1 LALYRF
7 GPFQLDEEARLLAS
21 DGEPVALPGKVFDTL
36 IMLVRNHGRVLEKEQ
51 LLAAIWP
58 GAVVEE
64 ANLTQSVST
73 LRKALGDSAKDRR
86 FIATIARRGY
96 SFVAPVIED
105 SRQDLGSTLEQS
117 ATNGTELV
125 APAMPRPSVANAG
138 SRRTPVR
145 YGWLIVAL
153 AVAILAIGFGLRL
166 KLWRFGVPSR
176 VGSLAVLPFQN
187 LSNDPEQE
195 FFAEGMTEQLITSL
209 SKIRALR
216 VISKTSAMQYR
227 GKHKIAPEVA
237 RQLGVEAIVEGSVKR
252 LGSKVRITVQLIDAR
267 ADQYLWAESYSRD
280 VSEVLDIEGEVARA
294 IANQIHVRVTS
305 AEREQL
311 ATRRT
316 ADPEVNDLVLRGRYY
331 ADKFT
336 EASLNK
342 AIGYLEQA
350 IARDPNYAPAHSGLA
365 YVYLCRAMSETRPRE
380 VMPKLK
386 LEAERALQLDET
398 MAEAHVSLSYGLLF
412 YDWDWPQ
419 AEIHLRRA
427 LQLNASAAD
436 AHLVYAGYLNALGRS
451 RKALAEVR
459 LAEALDPLSLPVQQM
474 LLFSMLGA
482 RRYNEVIAQVH
493 RVLEREPNFAA
504 GYLMAALAY
513 TEKGQMDR
521 AIEAVEK
528 AGQMESNIASHT
540 IAAHVYAAKGDRGKA
555 ERLLKELTVQSK
567 QGYVCAYELAH
578 AYVKLGDKQQA
589 YEWLEKGKQD
599 RADCMVWLLVEP
611 WMDPLRGDRRYREL
625 INHIGLATG
634 KAGPKP

>member
-1 LALYRF
+1 
-7 GPFQLDEEARLLAS
+7 
-21 DGEPVALPGKVFDTL
+21 
-36 IMLVRNHGRVLEKEQ
+36 
-51 LLAAIWP
+51 
-58 GAVVEE
+58 
-64 ANLTQSVST
+64 
-73 LRKALGDSAKDRR
+73 
-86 FIATIARRGY
+86 
-96 SFVAPVIED
+96 
-105 SRQDLGSTLEQS
+105 
-117 ATNGTELV
+117 
-125 APAMPRPSVANAG
+125 
-138 SRRTPVR
+138 
-145 YGWLIVAL
+145 
-153 AVAILAIGFGLRL
+153 
-166 KLWRFGVPSR
+166 
-176 VGSLAVLPFQN
+176 
-187 LSNDPEQE
+187 
-195 FFAEGMTEQLITSL
+195 
-209 SKIRALR
+209 
-216 VISKTSAMQYR
+216 MQYR

-252 LGSKVRITVQLIDAR
+252 LGGKVRITVQLIDAH
-267 ADQYLWAESYSRD
+267 ADRYLWAESYSRD
-280 VSEVLDIEGEVARA
+280 LSEVLDVQGEVAQA

-311 ATRRT
+311 ATHRT
-316 ADPEVNDLVLRGRYY
+316 ANPEVNDLVLRGRYY
-331 ADKFT
+331 ADRFT

-342 AIGYLEQA
+342 AMGYLEQA

-398 MAEAHVSLSYGLLF
+398 MAEAHVLLSYGLPF
-412 YDWDWPQ
+412 YDWDWPR
-419 AEIHLRRA
+419 AETHLRRA

-436 AHLVYAGYLNALGRS
+436 AHFVYAGYLNALGHS
-451 RKALAEVR
+451 REALSEVR

-482 RRYNEVIAQVH
+482 RRYDDVIAQVH
-493 RVLEREPNFAA
+493 RVLEREPTFAA

-528 AGQMESNIASHT
+528 AGQMESNTASHT

-555 ERLLKELTVQSK
+555 ERLLKELAVRSK

-578 AYVKLGDKQQA
+578 AYVKLGDKKQA